1 MSFTARY
8 HGRCGSCEEQIT
20 PGQEVAYDADGDV
33 VHESCEF
40 ARPSTPW
47 PKSEDA
53 ELDLTP
59 GESCD
64 ECFTI
69 KAVNGACA
77 CVS

>member
-8 HGRCGSCEEQIT
+8 HGRCGACEEQIT
-20 PGQEVAYDADGDV
+20 PGQEIEYDADGDI
-33 VHESCEF
+33 VHDTCESPL
-40 ARPSTPW
+40 PSVRW
-47 PKSEDA
+47 PQMQDSDP
-53 ELDLTP
+53 DLTP
-59 GESCD
+59 GETCG